1 MKLLILAMIAATV
14 LNAADTTQN
23 VDSVAVAP
31 EFTGNCD
38 NVVSFALGQKPA
50 LASED
55 YYVGSAVDVSQDMKV
70 SWNIGSGGTFDGDGR
85 VGKVT
90 ADANCLRPELIEG
103 RVKSK
108 VDQYQELLA
117 QKTNPIIDQISSDAQ
132 TSAKEKTTSDKYLD
146 DFTFKTDKKV
156 ANSFFGDFLAE
167 IKEPYYSAQTLIIL
181 VFLFLSLVS
190 LGGDFIFYS
199 LAKGVN
205 SEVTTRTSGM
215 EVAHRFAIGLPL
227 LIILY
232 GGGSSLTTRA
242 QDLFAWFVGNST
254 TFANWLVNKV
264 HVANAKYSIREI
276 SSSNGIT
283 ANDLE
288 KKVRGFVLLE
298 EQANVNKAILD
309 SCMQSYN
316 IAELKELRKGESD
329 LIFPSSPSEVG
340 KSRSEFEYEY
350 VLNRADQYGSETN
363 VRPSYFSTETC
374 AAAEGAYR
382 DYLVQK
388 PKLESYFKQLTDFSQ
403 EKLRYIVS
411 SGMQKNITM
420 GWTSIALLP
429 AQQAMQSQ
437 TSMID
442 SQIDKSGW
450 DNVEFDFSASGF
462 EKLYNSYQNFSFSRT
477 VESMTQR
484 AALLFV
490 PGASGIYTTF
500 NGVFEGLTSAA
511 AAPAE
516 TVASGSEK
524 AVSAAASAVN
534 SIPVIGGLLSAGV
547 SIVGGVA
554 VGGAMKFIALGKVIL
569 KSIPPYYIAT
579 EAAKIMLQSLVYIV
593 PMLVT
598 AVVIAWWYVEVFAYM
613 VMIPFAAAYA
623 FGENAKANI
632 LQFIVKGVG
641 IAFKPML
648 IVIVVFL
655 AVKGAALL
663 ESISNGMITTQE
675 LAMVSQANAVLDKTD
690 LSLNNPLAGWGE
702 WLGSVMRAGMIQGVL
717 FIAVVITK
725 IFFISGVIL
734 KLPGFML
741 GLFNINSDGNGGEAI
756 AQKISTV
763 TKGI

>member
-1 MKLLILAMIAATV
+1 MKLLILALIAATV

-23 VDSVAVAP
+23 VDSVAIAP

-50 LASED
+50 LASEN

-90 ADANCLRPELIEG
+90 ADANCLRPELLEG

-108 VDQYQELLA
+108 VDYYRELLA

-199 LAKGVN
+199 LAKGSN
-205 SEVTTRTSGM
+205 SEVTTRASGL

-242 QDLFAWFVGNST
+242 QDLFAWFVANST
-254 TFANWLVNKV
+254 TFANGLVNKV

-309 SCMQSYN
+309 SCMQSYD
-316 IAELKELRKGESD
+316 IAALKELRKGESD

-340 KSRSEFEYEY
+340 KSRYEFEYSY
-350 VLNRADQYGSETN
+350 VLNHSDINDRQSH
-363 VRPSYFSTETC
+363 FSTETC

-388 PKLESYFKQLTDFSQ
+388 PKLESYFKKLTDFSQ
-403 EKLRYIVS
+403 EKLRYVVS

-450 DNVEFDFSASGF
+450 DNVEFDFSESGF

-490 PGASGIYTTF
+490 PGAPGIYTTF
-500 NGVFEGLTSAA
+500 NGVSEALVSIA

-554 VGGAMKFIALGKVIL
+554 VGGAMKFIALGKVVL
-569 KSIPPYYIAT
+569 KNIAPYYVAT

-632 LQFIVKGVG
+632 LQFLVKGVG

-648 IVIVVFL
+648 IVIAVFL

-717 FIAVVITK
+717 FIAVVIAK